1 VSEDT
6 PDKKVIRLVV
16 RVLISGPVK
25 EESVKAKVDTGAD
38 RTTVSRELARRLGLR
53 PTGSKITVKV
63 SAGHKIEKRPLVQT
77 RVTLKGKTFRLSVG
91 VADRSKM
98 RYPLIIGRDILRS
111 GAFLIDPARRPK
123 AIGPPTKASA

>member
-1 VSEDT
+1 LSEVT

-16 RVLISGPVK
+16 RVLISGPAK

-38 RTTVSRELARRLGLR
+38 RTTVSRVLARRLGLR

-63 SAGHKIEKRPLVQT
+63 SAGHKIEKRSLVKG
-77 RVTLKGKTFRLSVG
+77 RITLKGKTFRLSLG
-91 VADRSKM
+91 VADRSQM

-111 GAFLIDPARRPK
+111 GEFLIDPTRRPK
-123 AIGPPTKASA
+123 PADSPTKASA